1 MIILEKTGYILPS
14 AERSRKENCLREN
27 NPCITVRSTKL
38 CDSSVSALLPHSMCH
53 LSCCPLLHEELQEAA
68 HRSSPL
74 SEQPCTN
81 PAQIILRREALQS
94 SLPVFS
100 LMGHPL
106 PKHRS
111 NYFTKISAI
120 STCLFFLSKNK
131 LVTLYKRNITHF
143 GKKASIKQK

>member
-1 MIILEKTGYILPS
+1 MQKGVGKRIVSGKIIL
-14 AERSRKENCLREN
+14 
-27 NPCITVRSTKL
+27 
-38 CDSSVSALLPHSMCH
+38 ALLYDQQNSVIVVSQLFFLTQHP
-53 LSCCPLLHEELQEAA
+53 SCCPLLHEELQEAA
-68 HRSSPL
+68 HGSSPL

-120 STCLFFLSKNK
+120 STGLFFLSKNK